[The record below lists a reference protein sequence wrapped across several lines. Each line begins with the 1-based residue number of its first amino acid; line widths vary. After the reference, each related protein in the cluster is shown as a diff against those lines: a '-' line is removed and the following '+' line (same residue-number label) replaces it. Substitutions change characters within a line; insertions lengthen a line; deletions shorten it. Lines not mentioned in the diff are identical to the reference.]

1 MEGKIV
7 SKEQQKVI
15 LIVGLAYILP
25 VLLIYLGLVPFSW
38 RFYILIL
45 AAVAI
50 LAIAR
55 LYQFSPRELGITKQN
70 FSSSL
75 RAITLPML
83 ASALLM
89 FIYYMMQGSR
99 IDNSAYTWHFYL
111 FFVAVSS
118 PLQEF
123 LYRGF
128 LFGIFSRAKLAI
140 WLQILLSTILY
151 SFVHLIYQ
159 DVPTLLSTFILG
171 IFWGCHYGKYR
182 NLHSIILSHSLLGAF
197 AILVGLV

>member
-1 MEGKIV
+1 MEGKLV
-7 SKEQQKVI
+7 NKKQQKVI

-25 VLLIYLGLVPFSW
+25 VFLIYVGLVPFSW
-38 RFYILIL
+38 RFYLLIL

-50 LAIAR
+50 LATAR
-55 LYQFSPRELGITKQN
+55 LYRFSTVELGITKQN
-70 FSSSL
+70 FGSSL
-75 RAITLPML
+75 SAIALPTL

-89 FIYYMMQGSR
+89 LIYYMMQGAR
-99 IDNSAYTWHFYL
+99 IDNSAYRWSFYI

-140 WLQILLSTILY
+140 WLQILLSTLLY
-151 SFVHLIYQ
+151 SLVHLIYQ
-159 DVPTLLSTFILG
+159 DITTLLSTLILG
-171 IFWGCHYGKYR
+171 LFWGYDYAKYR
-182 NLHSIILSHSLLGAF
+182 NLYSIIISHSILGAI